1 MDKSSNKAN
10 VSKIYC
16 EKCNEVFNSKQQYN
30 KHSSKHSSGV
40 SSQSCPIDTV
50 LGKIAGL
57 FKKPKW
63 YSQTR
68 LNVKSRTSFLNYWE
82 RTVSWKRKE

>member
-16 EKCNEVFNSKQQYN
+16 EKCNEVFNSKQQYD
-30 KHSSKHSSGV
+30 KHSSRHSSGL

-50 LGKIAGL
+50 LGKIVGL
-57 FKKPKW
+57 FKKPK
-63 YSQTR
+63 
-68 LNVKSRTSFLNYWE
+68 
-82 RTVSWKRKE
+82 

>member
-1 MDKSSNKAN
+1 MDKSFNKAN

-16 EKCNEVFNSKQQYN
+16 EKCNEVFNSKQQYD
-30 KHSSKHSSGV
+30 KHSSRHSSGI

-50 LGKIAGL
+50 LGKIVGL

-63 YSQTR
+63 STHTR
-68 LNVKSRTSFLNYWE
+68 LNVKFGTSFLNY
-82 RTVSWKRKE
+82 